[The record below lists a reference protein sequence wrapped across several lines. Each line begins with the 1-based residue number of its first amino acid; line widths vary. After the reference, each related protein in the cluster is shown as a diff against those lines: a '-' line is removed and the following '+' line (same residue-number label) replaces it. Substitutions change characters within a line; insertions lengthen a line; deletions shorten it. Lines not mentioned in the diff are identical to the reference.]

1 MLRISRGVGLMGAPA
16 QRCLPLAGS
25 THASDAVEFPT
36 VAEELEATDLL
47 FIRGDCDELRVA
59 TTAEIIA
66 AARRAMT
73 RRVHRGTAM
82 SSPRAVREFLAV
94 KLGTLEHEVFAVLLL
109 DTRHRLID
117 YVELFRG
124 TINGASVHPREV
136 VKLALARNA
145 AALVLAHPHPS
156 GSPEPSHADE
166 LITQRLKE
174 ALALVDIAV
183 LDHVIVA
190 GGETVSFA
198 ERGLL

>member
-1 MLRISRGVGLMGAPA
+1 MAAPT
-16 QRCLPLAGS
+16 QHCLPLAGS
-25 THASDAVEFPT
+25 MRAGDTPEFPN
-36 VAEELEATDLL
+36 VAEELEATDRL
-47 FIRGDCDELRVA
+47 FIRGDYDELRGA

-94 KLGTLEHEVFAVLLL
+94 KLGTLEHEIFAVLLL
-109 DTRHRLID
+109 DTRHRLIE

-156 GSPEPSHADE
+156 GSPEPSQADE

-174 ALALVDIAV
+174 ALALVDIRV

>member
-1 MLRISRGVGLMGAPA
+1 MSAPT
-16 QRCLPLAGS
+16 QCRLPLPGS
-25 THASDAVEFPT
+25 MRESDALEFGC
-36 VAEELEATDLL
+36 VAEELEARDRLL
-47 FIRGDCDELRVA
+47 IRGDYDELRAA
-59 TTAEIIA
+59 TAAEIIA

-94 KLGTLEHEVFAVLLL
+94 KLGTLEHEIFAVLLL
-109 DTRHRLID
+109 DTRHRLIE

-156 GSPEPSHADE
+156 GSPEPSQADE

-174 ALALVDIAV
+174 ALALVDIVV

>member
-1 MLRISRGVGLMGAPA
+1 MSAPT
-16 QRCLPLAGS
+16 QRRLPLAGFMRE
-25 THASDAVEFPT
+25 TDTLEFGN
-36 VAEELEATDLL
+36 VAEELEATDRL
-47 FIRGDCDELRVA
+47 FIRGEYDELRAA
-59 TTAEIIA
+59 TTVEIIA

-94 KLGTLEHEVFAVLLL
+94 KLGTLEHEIFAVLLL
-109 DTRHRLID
+109 DTRHRLIE

-156 GSPEPSHADE
+156 GSPEPSQADE
-166 LITQRLKE
+166 LITHRLKE

-198 ERGLL
+198 ERGML

>member
-1 MLRISRGVGLMGAPA
+1 MSAPT

-25 THASDAVEFPT
+25 MQPSDTLEFPN
-36 VAEELEATDLL
+36 VAEESEATDRL
-47 FIRGDCDELRVA
+47 FIRGDYDELRAA

-94 KLGTLEHEVFAVLLL
+94 KLGTLEHEIFAVLLL
-109 DTRHRLID
+109 DTRHRLIE

-156 GSPEPSHADE
+156 GSPEPSQADE
-166 LITQRLKE
+166 LITQRLKD
-174 ALALVDIAV
+174 ALALVDIVV

-198 ERGLL
+198 ERGML

>member
-1 MLRISRGVGLMGAPA
+1 MSAPT
-16 QRCLPLAGS
+16 QHCLPLLGS
-25 THASDAVEFPT
+25 MRNVDTLESGN
-36 VAEELEATDLL
+36 VAEEPDPKGQL
-47 FIRGDCDELRVA
+47 FIRGDYDELRA
-59 TTAEIIA
+59 ASTAEIIA

-82 SSPRAVREFLAV
+82 NSPRAVREFLAV
-94 KLGTLEHEVFAVLLL
+94 KLGTLEHEIFAILLL
-109 DTRHRLID
+109 DTRHRLIE

-156 GSPEPSHADE
+156 GSPEPSQADE

-190 GGETVSFA
+190 GGETVSLA

>member
-1 MLRISRGVGLMGAPA
+1 MSAPT

-25 THASDAVEFPT
+25 MRAGDNPEFPN
-36 VAEELEATDLL
+36 VAEELEATDRL
-47 FIRGDCDELRVA
+47 FIRGDYDELRAA

-94 KLGTLEHEVFAVLLL
+94 KLGTLEHEIFAVLLL

-156 GSPEPSHADE
+156 GSPEPSQADE
-166 LITQRLKE
+166 LITHRLKE

-198 ERGLL
+198 ERGLI